1 MAARSEC
8 FGVLRQLVRL
18 LSQSDDSVDSYEM
31 ELVCLRKKCEEKVF
45 EEKIQVKTPSSNEEL
60 SVCVCE
66 FSNMQISKSQKLQSA
81 QRCSPVRYVL
91 KRYAYINI
99 YISNTF
105 YVNVNNVHKWHT
117 IRMKIALYNTAIK

>member
-8 FGVLRQLVRL
+8 FGVLRQPVRL
-18 LSQSDDSVDSYEM
+18 LSQSDDSVDSYET

-45 EEKIQVKTPSSNEEL
+45 EENIQVKTPSSNEEL
-60 SVCVCE
+60 SVVYA
-66 FSNMQISKSQKLQSA
+66 SSPNYMQISKSQKLQTA
-81 QRCSPVRYVL
+81 HRCSPVRYVL

-105 YVNVNNVHKWHT
+105 YVNVNCP
-117 IRMKIALYNTAIK
+117 

>member
-18 LSQSDDSVDSYEM
+18 LSQSDDSYET

-60 SVCVCE
+60 SVVYA
-66 FSNMQISKSQKLQSA
+66 SSPNYMQISKSQKLRSA
-81 QRCSPVRYVL
+81 QRRPVRYVL
-91 KRYAYINI
+91 RGVAKP
-99 YISNTF
+99 
-105 YVNVNNVHKWHT
+105 
-117 IRMKIALYNTAIK
+117 L

>member
-1 MAARSEC
+1 MAGRSEC

-18 LSQSDDSVDSYEM
+18 LSQSDDSYET

-60 SVCVCE
+60 AVCVCE
-66 FSNMQISKSQKLQSA
+66 FSNMQISKSQMLRSA
-81 QRCSPVRYVL
+81 QRCSPVRCVL

>member
-60 SVCVCE
+60 SVCVSASSPICKYPRA
-66 FSNMQISKSQKLQSA
+66 KSCGLLNASQ
-81 QRCSPVRYVL
+81 
-91 KRYAYINI
+91 
-99 YISNTF
+99 
-105 YVNVNNVHKWHT
+105 
-117 IRMKIALYNTAIK
+117 